1 VIHQPSNER
10 QCRGNNIQ
18 VMEIPPQL
26 KEYLDDNR
34 GSLPPVTDPDEPL
47 QLDSLGLVRLVA
59 FLEWDFGYRVK
70 DEELTAKN
78 FETVRAIGQLLAT
91 KTPTAGTRQPE
102 RPANEG
108 LNGKNGH
115 TPMASAKTGPVVR
128 LKLSAAWLS
137 FYLLRFCE
145 RLLPK
150 SLLSLLLWP
159 PAAIFDLVQLPKR
172 KLISCWRRFPQS
184 WRPKAWRFFL
194 RQSLGLY
201 HSQIIYAWPD
211 RLCSAS
217 WLRRCSLEGASNL
230 IDSQKGDRPVVL
242 ASLHF
247 GPSELL
253 PYWLRAHGIVTTT
266 VRAGPPDSLKSLTD
280 YQHAL
285 SPPADV
291 PVFVFVEDLIPLPR
305 FSRVSKILG
314 PGRRL
319 LVMVDPARGRQ
330 IDVPF
335 EDRLFR
341 MPTGAIRLAQ
351 MTDAELIPCLI
362 TETATWKFKIHFGT
376 PVPRQYIANSADMQ
390 PIATHLL
397 KEFSKVISRYPEQC
411 KMRLLSAMSPLP
423 GSAG

>member
-1 VIHQPSNER
+1 
-10 QCRGNNIQ
+10 
-18 VMEIPPQL
+18 M
-26 KEYLDDNR
+26 D
-34 GSLPPVTDPDEPL
+34 
-47 QLDSLGLVRLVA
+47 
-59 FLEWDFGYRVK
+59 
-70 DEELTAKN
+70 
-78 FETVRAIGQLLAT
+78 
-91 KTPTAGTRQPE
+91 RQPKL
-102 RPANEG
+102 PAIESTS
-108 LNGKNGH
+108 NGKNGH
-115 TPMASAKTGPVVR
+115 RSVASAKTAAGLR
-128 LKLSAAWLS
+128 LKLAAAWLS

-150 SLLSLLLWP
+150 TVLSLLLWP

-172 KLISCWRRFPQS
+172 KLITCWRRFPQS

-291 PVFVFVEDLIPLPR
+291 PVFVFVEDLIPMPR

-319 LVMVDPARGRQ
+319 LVMVDPARG
-330 IDVPF
+330 DKLMC
-335 EDRLFR
+335 RLKI
-341 MPTGAIRLAQ
+341 ACSECRLARSGLRRWQ
-351 MTDAELIPCLI
+351 
-362 TETATWKFKIHFGT
+362 T
-376 PVPRQYIANSADMQ
+376 PS
-390 PIATHLL
+390 
-397 KEFSKVISRYPEQC
+397 
-411 KMRLLSAMSPLP
+411 
-423 GSAG
+423 

>member
-1 VIHQPSNER
+1 
-10 QCRGNNIQ
+10 
-18 VMEIPPQL
+18 M
-26 KEYLDDNR
+26 
-34 GSLPPVTDPDEPL
+34 T
-47 QLDSLGLVRLVA
+47 
-59 FLEWDFGYRVK
+59 FGYRVEDK
-70 DEELTAKN
+70 ELITKN
-78 FETVRAIGQLLAT
+78 FATVQSLGESLAT
-91 KTPTAGTRQPE
+91 KTPTARTGE
-102 RPANEG
+102 VKRPVEKG
-108 LNGKNGH
+108 SPNG
-115 TPMASAKTGPVVR
+115 AKAHMSFPAATTAPVLR
-128 LKLSAAWLS
+128 LKLAAAWFS
-137 FYLLRFCE
+137 FFFVRLCE

-150 SLLSLLLWP
+150 SVLSLLLWP
-159 PAAIFDLVQLPKR
+159 PAAVFDLVRLPRR
-172 KLISCWRRFPQS
+172 KPITCWRRFPQS

-201 HSQIIYAWPD
+201 HSKLISAWPD

-217 WLRRCSLEGASNL
+217 WLRRCRLEGASDL
-230 IDSQKGDRPVVL
+230 IRLQKGDRPVVL

-247 GPSELL
+247 GPSETL

-266 VRAGPPDSLKSLTD
+266 VRTGPSDSLKSLTD

-291 PVFVFVEDLIPLPR
+291 PVFVFVEDLVPMPR
-305 FSRVSKILG
+305 FSRVGKILG

-330 IDVPF
+330 VDVPF

-351 MTDAELIPCLI
+351 MADAELIPCLI
-362 TETATWKFKIHFGT
+362 VETATWKFAIHFGS
-376 PVPRQYIANSADMQ
+376 PVPRHYIGGSPDMQ
-390 PIATHLL
+390 AIATHLL
-397 KEFSKVISRYPEQC
+397 KEFSKVVSRYPEQC